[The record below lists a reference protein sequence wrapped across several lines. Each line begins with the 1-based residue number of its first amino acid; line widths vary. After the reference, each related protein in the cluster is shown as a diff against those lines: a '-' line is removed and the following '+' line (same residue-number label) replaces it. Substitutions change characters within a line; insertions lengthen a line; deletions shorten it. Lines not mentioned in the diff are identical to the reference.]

1 MPLQAQGEFA
11 QVKNRLE
18 PALSLSGQ
26 PVKRGTMAH
35 KHIIYMMLVDSAVH
49 TRDKASILEFAPIL
63 EELAINDDHQPYL
76 AVCHRAF
83 GVAHRL
89 ADEFEPAEIRLQ
101 KALGIF
107 EKIGAK
113 WQSGR
118 TLFELGALADQRG
131 NDELAR
137 ELYNNAVLKFEEL
150 VAFPE
155 IEKIKTVLK

>member
-11 QVKNRLE
+11 QVKSKLE
-18 PALSLSGQ
+18 PALTLSGQ

-35 KHIIYMMLVDSAVH
+35 THIVYMMLVDSAVRVH
-49 TRDKASILEFAPIL
+49 DLPTIRKYAPLL
-63 EELAINDDHQPYL
+63 EELAIRDNHQPYL

-83 GVAHRL
+83 GLLHRL
-89 ADEFEPAEIRLQ
+89 SNEFEQAEIRLQ

-107 EKIGAK
+107 ERIGAN

-131 NDELAR
+131 NDELAK
-137 ELYNNAVLKFEEL
+137 ELYNNAVNRFEEL
-150 VAFPE
+150 IAVPD
-155 IEKIKTVLK
+155 IELAREGLK